1 MLTTKDDTN
10 VVWFTAYW
18 SLANRYARRTCLK
31 VLLMLLKSER
41 QEAAS
46 FTFYFIIVQTVVK
59 NCGLSP
65 RKCMY
70 FINDVNV
77 VQTVLKY

>member
-1 MLTTKDDTN
+1 MN

-31 VLLMLLKSER
+31 VLLMLLKSESKP

-46 FTFYFIIVQTVVK
+46 FKFYFIVVQTVVK
-59 NCGLSP
+59 NGGLSP

-70 FINDVNV
+70 FINDVNM